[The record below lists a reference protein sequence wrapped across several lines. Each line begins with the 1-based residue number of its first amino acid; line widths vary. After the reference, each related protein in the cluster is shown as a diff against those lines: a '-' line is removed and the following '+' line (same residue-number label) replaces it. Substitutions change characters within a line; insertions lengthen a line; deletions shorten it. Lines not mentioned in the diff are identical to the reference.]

1 MRRPR
6 PGLNSLDIV
15 QHLNL
20 FKLTF
25 LRSISVALPINV
37 EDLIPHRDRMKL
49 IDEVVE
55 ITADEAVTSTTVRSR
70 WPLVKLTKENGAD
83 GLCVDPMVFI
93 ELVAQTAAV
102 QVSART
108 GQNAAERRGWMVGV
122 KKADFF
128 TGAVPVGSVL
138 SIRVRRLQSID
149 NYDVL
154 EGEVSSGGVLL
165 CRIEIQVFRE

>member
-1 MRRPR
+1 MHRME
-6 PGLNSLDIV
+6 
-15 QHLNL
+15 
-20 FKLTF
+20 
-25 LRSISVALPINV
+25 SISVALPINV

-55 ITADEAVTSTTVRSR
+55 ITSDEAVTRTTVTGR
-70 WPLVKLTKENGAD
+70 WPLVKLTNENGAD
-83 GLCVDPMVFI
+83 GACVDPVVFI
-93 ELVAQTAAV
+93 EIVAQTAAV

-108 GQNAAERRGWMVGV
+108 KQNAADRRGWMVGI

-128 TGAVPVGSVL
+128 SDLVPVDTVL
-138 SIRVRRLQSID
+138 TTRVRCLQSID

-154 EGEVSSGGVLL
+154 EGEVSSGGILL

>member
-1 MRRPR
+1 M
-6 PGLNSLDIV
+6 
-15 QHLNL
+15 
-20 FKLTF
+20 
-25 LRSISVALPINV
+25 ALPINV

-55 ITADEAVTSTTVRSR
+55 ITADEAVTSTTVRSA
-70 WPLVKLTKENGAD
+70 WPLVRENGAE
-83 GLCVDPMVFI
+83 GACVDPVVFI

-108 GQNAAERRGWMVGV
+108 KQNAADRRGWMVGI

-128 TGAVPVGSVL
+128 TGMVPVGTVL
-138 SIRVRRLQSID
+138 ATRVRCLQSID

-154 EGEVSSGGVLL
+154 EGEVSSGQGLL
-165 CRIEIQVFRE
+165 CRVEIQVFRE

>member
-1 MRRPR
+1 ME
-6 PGLNSLDIV
+6 
-15 QHLNL
+15 
-20 FKLTF
+20 
-25 LRSISVALPINV
+25 SISVALPINV

-55 ITADEAVTSTTVRSR
+55 ITSDEALTRTTVTSR

-83 GLCVDPMVFI
+83 GLCVDPVVFI
-93 ELVAQTAAV
+93 EIVAQTAAV

-108 GQNAAERRGWMVGV
+108 KQNAADRRGWMVGI

-128 TGAVPVGSVL
+128 ADLVPVDTVL
-138 SIRVRRLQSID
+138 TTRVRCLQSID

>member
-1 MRRPR
+1 M
-6 PGLNSLDIV
+6 
-15 QHLNL
+15 
-20 FKLTF
+20 
-25 LRSISVALPINV
+25 ALPVNV

-55 ITADEAVTSTTVRSR
+55 ITSDQAITSTVIRGT
-70 WPLVKLTKENGAD
+70 WPLVRENGAA
-83 GLCVDPMVFI
+83 GACVDPVVFI

-108 GQNAAERRGWMVGV
+108 RQNAADRRGWMVGI

-128 TGAVPVGSVL
+128 TGPVPVDTVL
-138 SIRVRRLQSID
+138 TTRVRCLQSID

-154 EGEVSSGGVLL
+154 EGEVSSGKELL